1 MKEVEIELYQHPYST
16 AASRQ
21 VLEFN
26 DNAKVKAILDTIK
39 DLARKCKWH
48 KYASVLQTCGR
59 GGNINH

>member
-21 VLEFN
+21 VLYFK
-26 DNAKVKAILDTIK
+26 DNAKVKAILETIK

-48 KYASVLQTCGR
+48 KYRIGLADMWTGWKY
-59 GGNINH
+59 